1 MLVFF
6 KENLVFLAVPKT
18 GTTAYETA
26 LRGRADII
34 YRKRPSL
41 KHTPARKFVRVIA
54 PFLDSAHDLR
64 PETMA
69 VIREP
74 VDQMRS
80 WYRYRQKPA
89 LDGAPNSTKDLSFS
103 DFIGAFLSDTPIP
116 AAKLG
121 TQHRFLTGKSNEV
134 LVDHLFAYEKPTS
147 LLAFLERRFETDLK
161 IPVKNVSP
169 SAVDTSLPEPLEK
182 RLRKRLAPDIELH
195 QDVLNSGHWRRD

>member
-54 PFLDSAHDLR
+54 PYLDSAHDLR

-89 LDGAPNSTKDLSFS
+89 LDGAPNSTKGMSFS
-103 DFIGAFLSDTPIP
+103 DFIEEFLSDAPMP

-121 TQHRFLTGKSNEV
+121 TQHRFLTGKSDAV
-134 LVDHLFAYEKPTS
+134 LVDHLFAYEKPTA
-147 LLAFLERRFETDLK
+147 LLTFLENRFEMDLK

-169 SAVDTSLPEPLEK
+169 SDVDTDLSEGLER
-182 RLRKRLAPDIELH
+182 RLRDRLTPDVLLH
-195 QDVLNSGHWRRD
+195 QKVLDAGHWRRD